1 MLFFAIR
8 IFPFFLAA
16 IAVALPGM
24 VSADLTDMKVY
35 SPIVEKGD
43 LQFEIIGN
51 VVIDDDKEYH
61 GFKHQEFELEYG
73 VTDTWATSITA
84 SLIEPAGKGVKYDIL
99 GWENTL
105 QLTEEGKYWLDFG
118 FHTEIE
124 VNDEG
129 DEPHNLEGAVPVS
142 PGPPG
147 VSNIF

>member
-1 MLFFAIR
+1 MMFSVIR
-8 IFPFFLAA
+8 NIPFLLAA
-16 IAVALPGM
+16 IVYALPRV

-51 VVIDDDKEYH
+51 VVIDDDEEYH

-73 VTDTWATSITA
+73 VNNFWATSITA

-105 QLTEEGKYWLDFG
+105 QFTEEGRYWLDFG

-129 DEPHNLEGAVPVS
+129 DEPHNLEGRFLFRGS
-142 PGPPG
+142 PA
-147 VSNIF
+147 VSNTS